1 MRSGSLKATT
11 AKPRSIDAYLARFPP
26 EVRRSLATVRTSI
39 AKALPGAEEAI
50 SYGIPAFK
58 VDGRTVIYFAG
69 WKEHYSLYPVTRR
82 LTEKFKDALGP
93 YEVSGKGTVRFPLSA
108 PVPTKLIAAM
118 AKFRAREAP
127 GEARARSADR
137 RR

>member
-1 MRSGSLKATT
+1 MKAKASVQART
-11 AKPRSIDAYLARFPP
+11 AAEYIANFPP
-26 EVRRSLATVRTSI
+26 PARTALRNVRSAI
-39 AKALPGAEEAI
+39 KKALPGASEVI